1 MHTFP
6 GISEEYLLEKQSLG
20 EVYDLFE
27 LANETVSGNIR
38 ESDYLENSRDEEIT
52 SEEMGD
58 APTM

>member
-6 GISEEYLLEKQSLG
+6 GISEEYLLEKQTLG

-27 LANETVSGNIR
+27 LAHETTSGNIR
-38 ESDYLENSRDEEIT
+38 ERDFLDFKSNDEIT

-58 APTM
+58 APSM

>member
-27 LANETVSGNIR
+27 LANETVTGNIR
-38 ESDYLENSRDEEIT
+38 ESDYLENEADEIT

-58 APTM
+58 APAI